1 MSRILVFMLMISTY
15 ALASS
20 GNAENAGTDI
30 VQRTVN
36 FLLFA
41 GLVWYLVAE
50 PVKNY
55 FASRSQSIADEMK
68 KVQDKLKESVSL
80 KKDALAKVTAAEKFA
95 ADLAV
100 NSKKENKLINDSIM
114 TQCDADI
121 EILVKQQAVLVE
133 FEQRKMVR
141 SVVENTLKEV
151 LSQSDD
157 SFDKEAMANVIL
169 KKVA

>member
-1 MSRILVFMLMISTY
+1 VSRILVFMLMISTY

-20 GNAENAGTDI
+20 GNAENASTDI

-50 PVKNY
+50 PAKNY

-80 KKDALAKVTAAEKFA
+80 KKDALAKVSAAEKFA
-95 ADLAV
+95 EDLVV
-100 NSKKENKLINDSIM
+100 NSKKENKIINDSIM
-114 TQCDADI
+114 VQCDTDI
-121 EILVKQQAVLVE
+121 EILIKQQAVLIE

>member
-1 MSRILVFMLMISTY
+1 MSRIIVLMLMISTI
-15 ALASS
+15 ALASD
-20 GNAENAGTDI
+20 AGQANTDI

-50 PVKNY
+50 PVKNF
-55 FASRSQSIADEMK
+55 FASRSQAIADEMK
-68 KVQDKLKESVSL
+68 KVQDRLKETADL
-80 KKDALAKVTAAEKFA
+80 KKEALARVSEAEKFA
-95 ADLAV
+95 EELV
-100 NSKKENKLINDSIM
+100 LSSKKENKILNDAIIA
-114 TQCDADI
+114 QCETDL
-121 EILVKQQAVLVE
+121 ETLVKQQAVLMD

-141 SVVENTLKEV
+141 KVVEETLDEV
-151 LSQSDD
+151 LSQSGD

>member
-1 MSRILVFMLMISTY
+1 MSRILVFMLMMSTY

-20 GNAENAGTDI
+20 GNAEHAGTDI

-41 GLVWYLVAE
+41 GLIWYLVAE
-50 PVKNY
+50 PAKNY

-80 KKDALAKVTAAEKFA
+80 KKDALAKVSAAEKFA
-95 ADLAV
+95 EDLVV
-100 NSKKENKLINDSIM
+100 NSKKENKIINDSIM
-114 TQCDADI
+114 IQCDTDI
-121 EILVKQQAVLVE
+121 EILVKQQAVLIE

-141 SVVENTLKEV
+141 SVVESTLKEV

>member
-20 GNAENAGTDI
+20 GNTETDI

-41 GLVWYLVAE
+41 GLIWYLVAE
-50 PVKNY
+50 PVKSY
-55 FASRSQSIADEMK
+55 FASRSQGIADEMK

-80 KKDALAKVTAAEKFA
+80 KKEALTKVAAAEKFA
-95 ADLAV
+95 TDLV
-100 NSKKENKLINDSIM
+100 TNSKKENKVINDSIM
-114 TQCDADI
+114 AQCESDI
-121 EILVKQQAVLVE
+121 EILVKQQAVLME

-141 SVVENTLKEV
+141 GVVENILGEV

-157 SFDKEAMANVIL
+157 SFDKEAMASVIL

>member
-20 GNAENAGTDI
+20 GSAEHADTDI

-41 GLVWYLVAE
+41 GLIWYLVAE
-50 PVKNY
+50 PAKNY
-55 FASRSQSIADEMK
+55 FASRSNAIADEMK

-80 KKDALAKVTAAEKFA
+80 KKEVVAKVSAAEKFA
-95 ADLAV
+95 EELAV
-100 NSKKENKLINDSIM
+100 NSKKENKILSDTIM
-114 TQCDADI
+114 TQCDADM
-121 EILVKQQAVLVE
+121 EVMSKQQVVLME

-141 SVVENTLKEV
+141 NVVENILSDV

>member
-20 GNAENAGTDI
+20 GNAEHADTDI

-36 FLLFA
+36 FLLFF
-41 GLVWYLVAE
+41 GLIWYLIAE
-50 PVKNY
+50 PAKNY

-68 KVQDKLKESVSL
+68 KVQDKLKETVSL
-80 KKDALAKVTAAEKFA
+80 KKDALAKISASEKFA
-95 ADLAV
+95 EDLELS
-100 NSKKENKLINDSIM
+100 SKKENKIINDNIM
-114 TQCDADI
+114 TQCDLDL
-121 EILVKQQAVLVE
+121 EVLVKHQAALME
-133 FEQRKMVR
+133 FERRKMVR
-141 SVVENTLKEV
+141 NVVEVTLAEV
-151 LSQSDD
+151 LNQSSE